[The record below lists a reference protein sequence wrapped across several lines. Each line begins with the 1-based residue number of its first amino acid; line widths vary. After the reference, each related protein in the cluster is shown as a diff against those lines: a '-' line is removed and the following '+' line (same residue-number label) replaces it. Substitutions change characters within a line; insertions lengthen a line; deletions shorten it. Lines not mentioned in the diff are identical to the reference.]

1 MGFIRASQASGLLL
15 GFLYALSGAAQ
26 GSSVGFQLAGLALHQ
41 ETGRNIYLG
50 GLYFDEDLSRPYD
63 YTSDSDSRIMEFR
76 VVARRTSIRSMLGG
90 MLLQSEMATGQAP
103 GPATTALANEIISAV
118 DGSLYTGDTLQIVL
132 HAEGGTAAYLN
143 GHEMALGD
151 DPAVAR
157 YLMMGWVGER
167 GPTTAFRASLLADD
181 IDPSLLSTLQ
191 ATTYTAQ
198 RDAQVAAWATP
209 SVQEQIPETTAIDEP
224 KAQEQAVAPAAAL
237 AALAS
242 APTLDEIETRAEAVL
257 QLPVPV
263 ELQPSIADPGLSANQ
278 GSGIQVASL
287 LPTSPVIT
295 DSGDEVDSMDIKLYS
310 QRLSVFHSRAG
321 EPGLSA
327 RYATRDAPY
336 SGELQGRL
344 ELDPATE
351 GQTASL
357 LQVAVAQSSGHS
369 ILDEAA
375 VEAAAETGV
384 QRSMRQGPCIDPVAV
399 AEFSYYM
406 DSGNL
411 VIPVPVTFMLTRK

>member
-310 QRLSVFHSRAG
+310 QRLSVFHSQLVSKVYRQIRYPRRAV
-321 EPGLSA
+321 
-327 RYATRDAPY
+327 RR
-336 SGELQGRL
+336 ELQGRL
-344 ELDPATE
+344 ELDLTLKDNGE
-351 GQTASL
+351 L
-357 LQVAVAQSSGHS
+357 LQVAVVQSSGHS

-375 VEAAAETGV
+375 VAAAEKAFNDGAMDHV
-384 QRSMRQGPCIDPVAV
+384 DPVAI
-399 AEFSYYM
+399 AEFTNM

-411 VIPVPVTFMLTRK
+411 VIPVPVTFMLTR